1 VNAVKALD
9 HDRLRILIVN
19 YEHPPIGGGGG
30 VSTQT
35 LAKELV
41 RKGHSVHILTTWM
54 KGFPRE
60 SDEEGVRIFR
70 VPVLFRTDLKTATN
84 ISMLSFPITSII
96 KGLWLC
102 RKFKYDII
110 NTHFYAPSG
119 PTGMVLS
126 ILTRIPN
133 VLYVHGADVYDP
145 TRMNKTPA
153 GKGVLSFLLRQSAR
167 LQTVFARSLA
177 CQSSDTRRNIER
189 YVAAGKTVRV
199 IPLPFQKPA
208 HPAASRAALGMKP
221 KLFYLLSAGRVVKRK
236 GYDYLIRAMRMLDE
250 RIHLIIIGEGPELA
264 PLSALS
270 KELGLEKRVR
280 LLGYV
285 EREED
290 KYRYYRACDMFVLSS
305 VHEGMGI
312 VVQEAMEFGMPVVA
326 PNHGGQVDLIRD
338 GKNGTLVP
346 PSDPGALAAAIDA
359 LYRNKRKRELY
370 GRENARLIR
379 NYYVERIAGEF
390 LDWYRGALKRG

>member
-1 VNAVKALD
+1 MKALD
-9 HDRLRILIVN
+9 HGKLKILIVN

-35 LAKELV
+35 LARELV
-41 RKGHSVHILTTWM
+41 RKGHCVHILTTWM
-54 KGFPRE
+54 KGFPKE

-84 ISMLSFPITSII
+84 ISMLTFPITSII
-96 KGLWLC
+96 KGLSLC

-126 ILTRIPN
+126 ILTGIPN
-133 VLYVHGADVYDP
+133 VLYIHGADVYDP

-153 GKGVLSFLLRQSAR
+153 GRGVLSFLLRQSAR
-167 LQTVFARSLA
+167 LQNVFARSLA
-177 CQSSDTRRNIER
+177 CQSSDTKRNIDR
-189 YVAAGKTVRV
+189 YIAAKMNIRV
-199 IPLPFQKPA
+199 IPLPFQKPS
-208 HPAASRAALGMKP
+208 HPKVSRAALGMKP
-221 KLFYLLSAGRVVKRK
+221 GIFYLFSAGRVVKRK
-236 GYDYLIRAMRMLDE
+236 GYDYLIRAMKGLNE
-250 RIHLIIIGEGPELA
+250 KIHLIIVGDGPELG
-264 PLSALS
+264 PLSALAR
-270 KELGLEKRVR
+270 ELGLEKRVR

-290 KYRYYRACDMFVLSS
+290 KYGYYGACDMFVLSS

-326 PNHGGQVDLIRD
+326 TNHGGQVDLIRD
-338 GKNGTLVP
+338 GQNGTLVP
-346 PSDPGALAAAIDA
+346 PADPETLAAAIDS
-359 LYRNKRKRELY
+359 LYRNKKKRELY

-379 NYYVERIAGEF
+379 SYYVERIAGEF
-390 LDWYRGALKRG
+390 LDWYRAALDRR